1 MMVVMM
7 VVVRLIKQNSPG
19 ILAKGTLKLQSCLP
33 RTSRQAEVATPGF
46 QLIATCVPL
55 IVKDVITY
63 LSKTLPGLKDRY
75 L

>member
-1 MMVVMM
+1 MMMTI
-7 VVVRLIKQNSPG
+7 VVRMKKPG